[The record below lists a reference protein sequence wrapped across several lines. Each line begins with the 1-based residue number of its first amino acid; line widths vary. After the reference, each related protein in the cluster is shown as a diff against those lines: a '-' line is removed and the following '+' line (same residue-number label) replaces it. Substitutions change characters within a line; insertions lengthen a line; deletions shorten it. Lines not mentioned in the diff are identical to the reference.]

1 MTLTQEAVEA
11 LVGSKK
17 DMGMTSKEL
26 EDYFKEAFKAEMISI
41 DLYTM
46 AIAEL
51 YSSETKPKKRK
62 EKEMNQEDLNKAFVQ
77 QLKNARIQKGISV
90 IEVAKRAGWKRSNVY
105 RIESGEINLSTNTI
119 IEYLGAIG
127 CKLTISDEKS
137 LVPMDDTKAQA
148 IINKLSDLQNTLAKL
163 TAEANAIAAE
173 INEIVSHTSEPER
186 FPEEEQIGGGDFDA
200 DNDIDI

>member
-1 MTLTQEAVEA
+1 
-11 LVGSKK
+11 
-17 DMGMTSKEL
+17 
-26 EDYFKEAFKAEMISI
+26 
-41 DLYTM
+41 
-46 AIAEL
+46 
-51 YSSETKPKKRK
+51 
-62 EKEMNQEDLNKAFVQ
+62 MNQEDLNKAFVQ

-137 LVPMDDTKAQA
+137 LVPMVDTKAQA

-186 FPEEEQIGGGDFDA
+186 FPEEEQIVGGDFDA